1 MSETR
6 DEFPK
11 TVVEAL
17 SKRAAF
23 ICSNPDCRALT
34 IAPSEADATKWIY
47 IGKAAHICAAAERGP
62 RYKGEMTPE
71 ERASASNGLFL
82 CSSCADMIDK
92 NNGLDFPE
100 PVLRRWKEEHEK
112 WVAAN
117 LNKRQSPASQLPT
130 FQVTSVGQQGGIT
143 AGAIGSVVVTQN
155 TQKRRIVDEKV
166 KVWLRQL
173 IPRGQRVQIYTPM
186 FASDIETGQF
196 ATAIHDYLVSE
207 GHPVA
212 LGSTSSIFQDLRV
225 DTAVSPIVL
234 YVGPKSLG

>member
-1 MSETR
+1 MSEKR
-6 DEFPK
+6 DEFPR

-34 IAPSEADATKWIY
+34 IAPSEVDATKWIY

-62 RYKGEMTPE
+62 RYKGEMSPE

-100 PVLRRWKEEHEK
+100 SVIRRWKDEHEK
-112 WVAAN
+112 WVTAN
-117 LNKRQSPASQLPT
+117 LNKRQSAPSQLTT
-130 FQVTSVGQQGGIT
+130 FQVSSVGQQGGIT
-143 AGAIGSVVVTQN
+143 AGAIGSVVITQD
-155 TQKRRIVDEKV
+155 TQKRRIVDERLKD
-166 KVWLRQL
+166 WLRRV
-173 IPRGQRVQIYTPM
+173 IPGGESVQIYTPM
-186 FASDIETGQF
+186 FASDIETDQF
-196 ATAIHDYLVSE
+196 ATAIHGYLVSE
-207 GHPVA
+207 GHSVA
-212 LGSTSSIFQDLRV
+212 LGSASSLFQDLRV
-225 DTAVSPIVL
+225 KTGVSPIVL

>member
-47 IGKAAHICAAAERGP
+47 IGNAAHICAAAERGP
-62 RYKGEMTPE
+62 RYKGGMTPE

-100 PVLRRWKEEHEK
+100 PVLRRWKEDHEK

-117 LNKRQSPASQLPT
+117 LNDGIHPLANSPRS
-130 FQVTSVGQQGGIT
+130 
-143 AGAIGSVVVTQN
+143 
-155 TQKRRIVDEKV
+155 
-166 KVWLRQL
+166 
-173 IPRGQRVQIYTPM
+173 
-186 FASDIETGQF
+186 
-196 ATAIHDYLVSE
+196 
-207 GHPVA
+207 
-212 LGSTSSIFQDLRV
+212 
-225 DTAVSPIVL
+225 
-234 YVGPKSLG
+234 KSLRLANRAASLQEQLGQLSSLKIHRNGEL